1 MRPTKPN
8 LTCDEL
14 EFALQSV
21 PRLALALECVPAR
34 EEHRLHSFLFFGTR
48 DLTQWD
54 AEQTG
59 DGEPLVGHA

>member
-8 LTCDEL
+8 RTSDAL
-14 EFALQSV
+14 EFDPQ
-21 PRLALALECVPAR
+21 PIQRLGLALECVRAR
-34 EEHRLHSFLFFGTR
+34 EEHRLHSFLFFGPR

-59 DGEPLVGHA
+59 DIEPLVGHA